1 MKKIIAVLSVFL
13 LFSSSLFAQN
23 LLLDKEYTY
32 KMDYKA
38 FKKLY
43 KKEEDRDKKK
53 FIIYNGLKGYK
64 KNMADYYVAYKCKF
78 DSQKRLVGF
87 DIEFIGKSKEGV
99 RDASVS
105 YMQELVSAHGYK
117 EVTAGSNKINY
128 NKDNFWY
135 KQKTLGYDYIDK
147 RKKAWVAKYQ
157 MSVYGQGK

>member
-1 MKKIIAVLSVFL
+1 MKKLIVLISLFL
-13 LFSSSLFAQN
+13 IGVTPLFAQN

-32 KMDYKA
+32 KMEYKK

-43 KKEEDRDKKK
+43 RKEEDREKKK
-53 FIIYNGLKGYK
+53 FIIYNGMKGYK

-87 DIEFIGKSKEGV
+87 NIQFIGRSKEAV

-105 YMQELVSAHGYK
+105 YMQELVSQGYK

-128 NKDNFWY
+128 QKDNFWY
-135 KQKTLGYDYIDK
+135 KQGNLGYDYIDK
-147 RKKAWVAKYQ
+147 RKKAWVATYT
-157 MSVYGQGK
+157 MSVFGQGK